1 MKSFC
6 RVFLLAA
13 VFILGFAVLSARA
26 QFVFDENPLLGKP
39 PADFTL
45 NTTSGQ
51 PMSLETFRQGAPA
64 VIFFWA
70 TWCPHCR
77 EGLRSLANEQQH
89 FAQKG
94 VKIIL
99 VNVEESPRTVK
110 SFIEKYKI
118 PYPVFFDE
126 NSQVAEQ
133 YAIIGLP
140 TLFFVDKSGVVAGVE
155 HGLPDNFMEILGVTK
170 ETK

>member
-1 MKSFC
+1 MKDFC
-6 RVFLLAA
+6 RVFVLAA
-13 VFILGFAVLSARA
+13 VFVLGVAALSAKA
-26 QFVFDENPLLGKP
+26 QFIFDENPLLGKQ
-39 PADFTL
+39 ATDFTL
-45 NTTSGQ
+45 NTTSGE
-51 PMSLETFRQGAPA
+51 PMSLEMFRQGAPA

-77 EGLRSLANEQQH
+77 EGLRSLAKEQQD
-89 FAQKG
+89 FAEKG

-110 SFIEKYKI
+110 SFIDKYKI

-133 YAIIGLP
+133 YGIVGLP
-140 TLFFVDKSGVVAGVE
+140 TLFFVNKSGTIAGVE
-155 HGLPDNFMEILGVTK
+155 HGLPDNFMEILGVGRAK
-170 ETK
+170 Q